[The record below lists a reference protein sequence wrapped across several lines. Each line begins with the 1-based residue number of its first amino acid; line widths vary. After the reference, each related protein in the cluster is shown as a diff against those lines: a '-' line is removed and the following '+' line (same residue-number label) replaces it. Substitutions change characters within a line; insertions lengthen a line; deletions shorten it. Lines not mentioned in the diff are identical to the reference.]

1 MITIITG
8 ASENHSKSLK
18 QFLGTLQNIVIP
30 YQCYVYDLGLNEET
44 FNSLKQFYPDFIY
57 KRFDYSKYPEYFN
70 ITVNAGEYAW
80 KPVIIE
86 EVSKEVEGII
96 LWCDSGNKVMSSLEN
111 LYTIIETQGIYSPT
125 SSGDIR
131 KWTHPLTLNYFNINE
146 TDKILEYQNR
156 NGASLGFD
164 TRKKEVK
171 DFILNFST
179 LAQEKK
185 CISPEGSS
193 RLNHRQDQAVFTILY
208 YHFFGENPTEND
220 YISFTI
226 HNDID

>member
-44 FNSLKQFYPDFIY
+44 FFSLKQLYPDLIY
-57 KRFDYSKYPEYFN
+57 KKFDYSKYPEYFN
-70 ITVNAGEYAW
+70 IHINSGEYAW

-86 EVSKEVEGII
+86 EVSKEVEGVI
-96 LWCDSGNKVMSSLEN
+96 LWCDSGNKIMSSLEN
-111 LYTIIETQGIYSPT
+111 LYTIIENQGIYSPT

-131 KWTHPLTLNYFNINE
+131 KWTHPSTLDYFDFNKSSIFLNYE
-146 TDKILEYQNR
+146 NR
-156 NGASLGFD
+156 NGAALGFD
-164 TRKKEVK
+164 TRKEDVK
-171 DFILNFST
+171 KFIIKFSN
-179 LAQEKK
+179 LAQDKA
-185 CISPEGSS
+185 CISPEGSN
-193 RLNHRQDQAVFTILY
+193 RTNHRQDQAVFTVLY
-208 YHFFGENPTEND
+208 YQYFGEKITENK
-220 YISFTI
+220 YLSFSI